1 MADVKIGTMNQEPN
15 RLQIS
20 GRVSIPLDE
29 LEFSAVRAAG
39 PGGQKVNK
47 TSSAVQLRF
56 DIRASSLP
64 EFYKSRLLA
73 LGDSR
78 IGRNG
83 VLMIKAREFRS
94 QEQNRE
100 QALARL
106 QALVRRIAVIRKP
119 RIATKPSRSAQRKRM
134 DSKTRRGRI
143 KALRRRV
150 DD

>member
-1 MADVKIGTMNQEPN
+1 MKDDPK
-15 RLQIS
+15 RLPIS
-20 GRVSIPLDE
+20 AGVSIPLSEIE
-29 LEFSAVRAAG
+29 LSAVRAAG

-47 TSSAVQLRF
+47 TSSAVHLRF

-64 EFYKSRLLA
+64 EFYQARLLA

-83 VLMIKAREFRS
+83 VLTIKAQEYRS

-106 QALVRRIAVIRKP
+106 QELVRRVGVSRKK
-119 RIATKPSRSAQRKRM
+119 RIPSKPSRSSQRKRM
-134 DSKTRRGRI
+134 DSKTKRGRV
-143 KALRRRV
+143 KALRGRV
-150 DD
+150 KE